1 MKPPRIAILMPAYNP
16 GPEIEGTLD
25 SLRRQSMPFTLVL
38 VDDGSARKPDYRKLL
53 EGIDHHLIEL
63 PRNVGVNEVRNPGL
77 EYILASNFDLI
88 CLIDCGDRA
97 KPDRLEVQ
105 TQYLLAHPN
114 TAILGSWVEMIYE
127 DGGRYVVEF
136 PSGAEKIR
144 RAMFS
149 NMPVCH
155 PALMIRPDVFRRIG
169 RYSNE
174 FEAAEDYDMVLRAAV
189 AGFGID
195 NVQAV
200 LLEKY
205 ETRNSVSWKKRKAQ
219 LASRLA
225 LQWRYRDLSEPT
237 CIKGLVKTGLLRAT
251 PDRAVRQIKT
261 LLGRQA

>member
-1 MKPPRIAILMPAYNP
+1 MPAYNP
-16 GPEIEGTLD
+16 RQEMEGTLA
-25 SLRRQSMPFTLVL
+25 SLRQQSMPFTLVL
-38 VDDGSARKPDYRKLL
+38 VDDGSTRKPDYRKLL

-63 PRNVGVNEVRNPGL
+63 PHNIGVNEVRNPGL
-77 EYILASNFDLI
+77 EYILAEKFDLI

-97 KPDRLEVQ
+97 KPDRLERQFRFLCANPQV
-105 TQYLLAHPN
+105 
-114 TAILGSWVEMIYE
+114 AIAGSWVEMIYE
-127 DGGRYVVEF
+127 DGGRYVAEF
-136 PSGAEKIR
+136 PSGADNVR

-155 PALMIRPDVFRRIG
+155 PALMIRPEVFRRIG
-169 RYSNE
+169 RYSKE
-174 FEAAEDYDMVLRAAV
+174 FEAAEDYDMILRAAA

-205 ETRNSVSWKKRKAQ
+205 ETRDSVSWKKRKAQ

-225 LQWRYRDLSEPT
+225 LQWRYRDLSDSA
-237 CIKGLVKTGLLRAT
+237 CVKGLLKTGLLRAA
-251 PDRAVRQIKT
+251 PDKAVRQIKA